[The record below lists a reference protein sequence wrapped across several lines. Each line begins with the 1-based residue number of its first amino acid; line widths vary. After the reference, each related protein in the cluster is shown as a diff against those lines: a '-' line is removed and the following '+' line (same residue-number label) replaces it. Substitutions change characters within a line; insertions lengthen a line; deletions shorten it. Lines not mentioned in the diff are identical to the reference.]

1 MTIQEVG
8 KFAFAEDE
16 EAPPPLRHLS
26 LLCSTLPDHFNYIP
40 SQVKVP
46 PFPKC
51 YRSPGEK
58 RAGLIFFGHGGDNKI
73 VHPCLYYFFCSIFCI
88 IKFGSNCTI
97 FLLLLL
103 LSAHSIYWMVPSR
116 FQRWKL
122 YSFGKETKI
131 FPAIHAI
138 ADDLVLA
145 NVNWFDGGE
154 RATHSNHHHPPNKS
168 AERQQ
173 HSLWWWPIAKVSP

>member
-1 MTIQEVG
+1 MTIQEVN
-8 KFAFAEDE
+8 
-16 EAPPPLRHLS
+16 LHLLKTRT
-26 LLCSTLPDHFNYIP
+26 LLLLYVISPSSVRP
-40 SQVKVP
+40 SQIISIIYRAKLRSH
-46 PFPKC
+46 PFPNV
-51 YRSPGEK
+51 RSPGEK
-58 RAGLIFFGHGGDNKI
+58 RAGLIFFGHGSDNKK
-73 VHPCLYYFFCSIFCI
+73 VHPCLYYFFFCSIFCI

-103 LSAHSIYWMVPSR
+103 LSAHSIYWMDPSR

-122 YSFGKETKI
+122 YSFGKEPKI

-145 NVNWFDGGE
+145 NVNWFDGGA
-154 RATHSNHHHPPNKS
+154 RATHFNHHHPPNKS
-168 AERQQ
+168 AEQQQ